1 MKAEANSQPTKSLSH
16 SVSLQEWMSRNRQTI
31 LLVIVLILLFAFFS
45 MTEKKFLT
53 ARNISSMG
61 FQLPEIGVLSL
72 AMMITILTGG
82 INLSVNATSNM
93 AAVLAGLYL
102 VKYVP
107 KEATDTQIWFSL
119 AIAMFIVL
127 VVGLI
132 SGFLNGFLIGYIRI
146 PPILATLATMT
157 FFTGISTG
165 LTGGATV
172 TGFPEQVAIIG
183 SKSLVGVPIPFI
195 VFFVLSALMYIILTR
210 TSFGFKVRMLGTNP
224 IAANF
229 TGIDTQIVLL
239 KVYALSGVLS
249 SITGILIMGRTMSA
263 AYEYGTTTYVLLTI
277 LIGVLAGVVPGFGSV
292 VDVFIAVLILQVL
305 SSGFTMKLAGIR
317 GSSFFKDFAW
327 GVLLIIIF
335 IVNYLT
341 RLRASKG

>member
-1 MKAEANSQPTKSLSH
+1 MRAELNQQPSQTRTRVLSIFEFVGH
-16 SVSLQEWMSRNRQTI
+16 HRQTI
-31 LLVIVLILLFAFFS
+31 LLVVVFIALFTFFS

-53 ARNISSMG
+53 TRNLTSMG

-93 AAVLAGLYL
+93 SAVIAGLYL
-102 VKYVP
+102 VKFVP
-107 KEATDTQIWFSL
+107 KDASESQIWFAL
-119 AIAMFIVL
+119 IIAMLIVL
-127 VVGLI
+127 FVGLI
-132 SGFLNGFLIGYIRI
+132 SGLLNGFLIGYIRV

-183 SKSLVGVPIPFI
+183 SKTFIGVPIPFI
-195 VFFVLSALMYIILTR
+195 IFFFLTVLMYVILTR

-224 IAANF
+224 VAANF
-229 TGIDTQIVLL
+229 TGIDTQVVLL
-239 KVYALSGVLS
+239 KVYALSGILA
-249 SITGILIMGRTMSA
+249 SITGVLIMGRTMSA

-277 LIGVLAGVVPGFGSV
+277 LIAVLAGVVPGFGSV

-305 SSGFTMKLAGIR
+305 SSGFTMQLAGIR

-327 GVLLIIIF
+327 GVLLILIF
-335 IVNYLT
+335 IINYLT
-341 RLRASKG
+341 KLRTSRG